1 MEGYE
6 DSREQT
12 GDRFSGLHTTCQ
24 VVGIYAA
31 APNHRWT
38 EQPESLAASSVLVL
52 MKTEYGKVLLW
63 LLEEER
69 QK

>member
-1 MEGYE
+1 MRIVENKQETDSLGYT
-6 DSREQT
+6 Q
-12 GDRFSGLHTTCQ
+12 H

-63 LLEEER
+63 LLEVER

>member
-1 MEGYE
+1 MEVYE

-24 VVGIYAA
+24 VAGIYAT

-63 LLEEER
+63 LLEVER